1 LASGSSSGEE
11 NLENIQKSFIFDL
24 AKHQFHAALIVS
36 IAASCGIASLRNR
49 LVFQLAGETV
59 CSSQSM
65 KMVVEKGS
73 RVSLIATGD
82 DAQLANIYVFVLT
95 LAISEGK
102 GHS

>member
-11 NLENIQKSFIFDL
+11 NLEKIQKSFIFDL
-24 AKHQFHAALIVS
+24 AKHQFHAALIVG
-36 IAASCGIASLRNR
+36 IAASCGIASLRDR

-59 CSSQSM
+59 CSSQSI

-82 DAQLANIYVFVLT
+82 
-95 LAISEGK
+95 EGPNLQTFMYL
-102 GHS
+102 SSP